1 MPGNSVDS
9 IDAHCMNHYIH
20 GLEHVGRTYNKKTKK
35 SGSLSLKEKLK
46 SKYLKNKSAATQ
58 QNVTLSS
65 ASKVLTVRAGETS
78 SDIEEIIESYDD
90 DQRNKE
96 NKEIKKAATLLNE
109 KNNTKQDS
117 DENNPGVNTLNED
130 FSLSDEEDSIEILR
144 VRTLDKDIFSSKLEF
159 NSENKIKL
167 MQKIKTKKKVSKI
180 KKHLKNGIHLA
191 TNLRLESALILN
203 LLSSEKFLS
212 MKTDDTTDF
221 YTFA

>member
-46 SKYLKNKSAATQ
+46 SKYLRNKSATIQ
-58 QNVTLSS
+58 QNATLSS

-78 SDIEEIIESYDD
+78 SDTEEIVQSFDD
-90 DQRNKE
+90 DQRNNQGKK
-96 NKEIKKAATLLNE
+96 NKKSTILPNK
-109 KNNTKQDS
+109 KNNTKQNS
-117 DENNPGVNTLNED
+117 DENNPEVNALNEVL
-130 FSLSDEEDSIEILR
+130 SLNKDSIESPR

-167 MQKIKTKKKVSKI
+167 MQKIKTKKKVNKI

-212 MKTDDTTDF
+212 MKADDTIDF